1 MTTILETNKARTAN
15 DMKALETTTDKVVD
29 LFFKIGAS
37 RGKDIIPAFTDAYL
51 QNKELALRVAL
62 WSRDVRGGSGERKLF
77 RDILTHLETI
87 DIDAAKALLAKVP
100 ELGRWDDV
108 FSFKTTEMKTAAY
121 TMLAEALKSGNG
133 LAAKW
138 TPRKGAIAVE
148 LRRFLGWSPKFYRK
162 TLVSL
167 TSVVETQMCAN
178 DWDNINFSHVPSLA
192 SSRYKK
198 AFNRHTTKFADYV
211 ESLIKGDTSVK
222 VNAGAVFPYDVLK
235 GIGGYGFKA
244 ETDHII
250 AQWNALPN
258 FVGDANILPLVDV
271 SGSMSCPAGGYN
283 SKSSVTCM
291 DVAVSLGLYLADKNA
306 GKFKDTFI
314 TFSEKPELLTL
325 RGDIVSKATQMI
337 GSHWG
342 MSTDLHAAFDLILK
356 MAVKFNVPQTEMPE
370 IILIL
375 SDMQFSCCR
384 NYDDS
389 AIQMIERKYSNAGYV
404 APKVVFW
411 NINASDNV
419 PVTADKSGAAI
430 ISGFSPAIAKSVLAA
445 DMSDFTP
452 FAIMMASIGAER
464 YNII

>member
-1 MTTILETNKARTAN
+1 MTAKEELKQKLQSQLFDAN
-15 DMKALETTTDKVVD
+15 T
-29 LFFKIGAS
+29 
-37 RGKDIIPAFTDAYL
+37 
-51 QNKELALRVAL
+51 
-62 WSRDVRGGSGERKLF
+62 
-77 RDILTHLETI
+77 
-87 DIDAAKALLAKVP
+87 
-100 ELGRWDDV
+100 
-108 FSFKTTEMKTAAY
+108 
-121 TMLAEALKSGNG
+121 
-133 LAAKW
+133 AAKW
-138 TPRKGAIAVE
+138 MPREKSSKRNIARD
-148 LRRFLGWSPKFYRK
+148 LIKFFGWSPKFYRK

-325 RGDIVSKATQMI
+325 QGNIVNKASQMI

-356 MAVKFNVPQTEMPE
+356 MAVKLNIPQAEMPE
-370 IILIL
+370 MLLIM
-375 SDMQFSCCR
+375 SDMQFNCCR

-389 AIQMIERKYSNAGYV
+389 AIQMIERKYSTAGYV
-404 APKVVFW
+404 VPKVVFW

-419 PVTADKSGAAI
+419 PVTADKSGAALV
-430 ISGFSPAIAKSVLAA
+430 SGFSPAIVKALLAA

-452 FAIMMASIGAER
+452 YGIMMSTITNPR
-464 YNII
+464 YDV